1 MGGGVGNVKIWTDKI
16 QHKIIEIDPN
26 FISRH
31 IKKKIL
37 PAMWFYKDIP
47 NVRTNFESKIIMEK
61 YAHTN
66 QRIAMVISDQKAAR
80 VARKTELHII

>member
-1 MGGGVGNVKIWTDKI
+1 
-16 QHKIIEIDPN
+16 
-26 FISRH
+26 
-31 IKKKIL
+31 
-37 PAMWFYKDIP
+37 MWFYKDIP

-66 QRIAMVISDQKAAR
+66 QRIAMVISDEKAAR